1 VGELIECGNTVM
13 RFDQKMINK
22 DKKLKKQKGVT
33 LVGVLVGITIL
44 SIALAAQ
51 IRLLGNTIRR
61 DAELRSL
68 IIATNLAREGIE
80 ILFSWRVIEGWHQL
94 MLDKDQYGNSGIC
107 ADIRLDKSYGSECFT
122 NNINNKGKLDFVS
135 YKDGEYFISEFKSYL
150 YDNSTEFDVPPF
162 WRAMTVKDCDPPADS
177 QCLILVSTAGWG
189 DCSPED
195 WETCVSSAEDQCAC
209 KLVKLEKKIYNWY
222 VP

>member
-1 VGELIECGNTVM
+1 
-13 RFDQKMINK
+13 MIYKNK
-22 DKKLKKQKGVT
+22 KRNKQKGVT

-68 IIATNLAREGIE
+68 IVATNLAREGIE
-80 ILFSWRVIEGWHQL
+80 ILFSWRVTEGWHQL
-94 MLDKDQYGNSGIC
+94 MLDKAQYGDSGMC
-107 ADIRLDKSYGSECFT
+107 ADIRLDKSG
-122 NNINNKGKLDFVS
+122 NNCLSDKLDFVS
-135 YKDGEYFISEFKSYL
+135 YSDGDDIFGEFKAYL
-150 YDNSTEFDVPPF
+150 YGPGTNEFDVPPF
-162 WRAMTVKDCDPPADS
+162 WRAMTIKSCDPSVDA
-177 QCLILVSTAGWG
+177 QCLILVATAGWD
-189 DCSPED
+189 DCAQQD
-195 WETCVSSAEDQCAC
+195 WQNCVSSADGQCVC

>member
-1 VGELIECGNTVM
+1 MEY
-13 RFDQKMINK
+13 
-22 DKKLKKQKGVT
+22 KKKAKKQKGVT

-68 IIATNLAREGIE
+68 IIATNLAREGVE
-80 ILFSWRVIEGWHQL
+80 ILFSWRVTEGWKQL
-94 MLDKDQYGNSGIC
+94 MDNKSILC
-107 ADIRLDKSYGSECFT
+107 TDIRVGTISESMGGNNCLTNIFRFT
-122 NNINNKGKLDFVS
+122 RYD
-135 YKDGEYFISEFKSYL
+135 DGEFSSDNYEAYL
-150 YDNSTEFDVPPF
+150 YDSTPSKYDIPPF
-162 WRAMTVKDCDPPADS
+162 WRVMTVRSCNSPDDDDAK
-177 QCLILVSTAGWG
+177 CLILVSTSGWESC
-189 DCSPED
+189 DPAKWAE
-195 WETCVSSAEDQCAC
+195 CVSSTGTCDC

>member
-1 VGELIECGNTVM
+1 MGNS
-13 RFDQKMINK
+13 
-22 DKKLKKQKGVT
+22 KKQKGVT

-61 DAELRSL
+61 DTELRNL

-80 ILFSWRVIEGWHQL
+80 ILFSWRVTGGWENGL
-94 MLDKDQYGNSGIC
+94 KEEIGGILC
-107 ADIRLDKSYGSECFT
+107 ADIRLNK
-122 NNINNKGKLDFVS
+122 INHCTENMLNFVS
-135 YKDGEYFISEFKSYL
+135 YPEGNESFRDFKTYL
-150 YDNSTEFDVPPF
+150 YTADTEEFGVPAF
-162 WRAMTVKDCDPPADS
+162 WRAMTVKSCNPEQPGMDD
-177 QCLILVSTAGWG
+177 QCLILVATAGW
-189 DCSPED
+189 DACSSES
-195 WETCVSSAEDQCAC
+195 WRRCVDSSECPC